1 MKELQK
7 HIIVGI
13 TGGIGSG
20 KTTISKYFEGF
31 GIPVYHADI
40 EAKALMN
47 RSKVIKRKLI
57 ALFGDDAYIN
67 NTLNRDYLRSQIFK
81 EKKLLSKMNAIVHPK
96 VGVHFKR
103 WVKKQNA
110 PYILKEVAIIFENN
124 LQSQY
129 DYIITV
135 IADNEERVKRVMQ
148 RDNTSRDS
156 VKAIIRNQLSDQEKI
171 KKSDFVIENN
181 DSEAAKLQAK
191 IIHNN
196 LISNI

>member
-13 TGGIGSG
+13 TGGIRSG
-20 KTTISKYFEGF
+20 KTTISNYFEGF
-31 GIPVYHADI
+31 GIPVYYADL

-96 VGVHFKR
+96 VGAHFKR

-110 PYILKEVAIIFENN
+110 PFILKEVAIIFENN
-124 LQSQY
+124 LQNQY

-135 IADNEERVKRVMQ
+135 IADKEERVKRVMQ
-148 RDNTSRDS
+148 RDNSSRDS

-181 DSEAAKLQAK
+181 DSEAAKLQAQ